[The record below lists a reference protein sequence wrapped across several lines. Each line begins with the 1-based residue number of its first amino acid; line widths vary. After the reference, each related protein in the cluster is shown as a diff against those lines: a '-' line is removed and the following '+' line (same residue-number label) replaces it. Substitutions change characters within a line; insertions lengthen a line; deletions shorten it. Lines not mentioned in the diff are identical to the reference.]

1 MPQAGDVL
9 DGRYRL
15 DAELGAGGF
24 GTVWRARDLR
34 MNREVAVKTGLP
46 ATADEAR
53 RFVREAE
60 LAGSLSHPNIVT
72 VHDFAHITVGGREV
86 IYLVMELVRG
96 ESLATVLGRGLP
108 DFQASLAWAE
118 QICAALGA
126 AHAAGIVHRDIKPP
140 NVIVGESGPVK
151 VLDFGI
157 AKHRL
162 SQTNLTGTGNLI
174 GSFAYMA
181 PERCRGGAV
190 DGRSDLYALGCLLME
205 LWTGRL
211 PFLGREWPELSVQHM
226 TAPPPTPSA
235 FAPALTA
242 TADRLVLDLL
252 AKDPGRRPPSA
263 AAVAQ
268 RLAVIA
274 REARQTRAAHGLHG
288 PHGTHRVQDAPPIP
302 ATPAIPAIP
311 TAREPQPQ
319 SQPDPQP
326 RDRAVEPPPLP
337 PYTPTVLDATAEPV
351 RAALRRRLDQI
362 LALPDDADT
371 GEFQELLDAL
381 VPEAQREL
389 GPDDPLTTEAVLVR
403 ARHLWRR
410 DPADPGLSRVVP
422 KLVRVFGE
430 RDRRTIEARAL
441 LLSYEANAEHPGRE
455 GRAAARG
462 ELRGLVD
469 VARLALGPYDPVT
482 LHARAALARS
492 LCWSMSRDRQED
504 VKRRRALVE
513 PLLPDLAV
521 GLPAD
526 DPERLYAHET
536 VAHDAYLLAD
546 YAAAA
551 RYYDE
556 LAAFTGGD
564 DRDWLVQAVLAH
576 GRSLGESGEFTRAA
590 ETLAR
595 LKKRLAA
602 EPGPMSHLVD
612 EVHRLETRYRRKAR
626 RQDRPARSWFR

>member
-1 MPQAGDVL
+1 MPQVGDVL

-46 ATADEAR
+46 GTADEAR

-60 LAGSLSHPNIVT
+60 LAGSLTHPNIVT
-72 VHDFAHITVGGREV
+72 VHDFAHITLGGREV

-118 QICAALGA
+118 QICAALEA

-140 NVIVGESGPVK
+140 NVIIGETGPVK

-157 AKHRL
+157 AKHQL
-162 SQTNLTGTGNLI
+162 SQTNLTGTGTLI

-181 PERCRGGAV
+181 PERCRSGAV

-211 PFLGREWPELSVQHM
+211 PFLGREWAELSVQHM

-252 AKDPGRRPPSA
+252 AKDPDRRPPHA

-274 REARQTRAAHGLHG
+274 REAREARPAHGFPA
-288 PHGTHRVQDAPPIP
+288 PHGLPAVHAPRP
-302 ATPAIPAIP
+302 
-311 TAREPQPQ
+311 EPQPE
-319 SQPDPQP
+319 P

-337 PYTPTVLDATAEPV
+337 PYTPTVLDGSAEPV
-351 RAALRRRLDQI
+351 RGALRRRLDQI
-362 LALPDDADT
+362 LALPDDADA

-381 VPEAQREL
+381 VLEAQREL

-403 ARHLWRR
+403 ARRLWRR
-410 DPADPGLSRVVP
+410 DPGDPGLSRVVP

-441 LLSYEANAEHPGRE
+441 LLSYGAGADHAGRE
-455 GRAAARG
+455 GREAARD
-462 ELRGLVD
+462 ELRELIG
-469 VARLALGPYDPVT
+469 VATLALGPYDPVT
-482 LHARAALARS
+482 LRARIALVTS
-492 LCWSMSRDRQED
+492 LCRGLSRDREAD
-504 VKRRRALVE
+504 VKRRRALLE
-513 PLLPDLAV
+513 RILPDLAV
-521 GLPAD
+521 GLPAG
-526 DPERLYAHET
+526 DPERLRVQAT
-536 VAHDAYLLAD
+536 VADDAYLLAD
-546 YAAAA
+546 YPAAA

-556 LAAFTGGD
+556 LAALTGGD
-564 DRDWLVQAVLAH
+564 VRDWPALDVLAH

-590 ETLAR
+590 DTLTR
-595 LKKRLAA
+595 LKNRLAA

-612 EVHRLETRYRRKAR
+612 EVHRLESRYLRKAR

>member
-1 MPQAGDVL
+1 MPQVGDVL

-60 LAGSLSHPNIVT
+60 LAGSLTHPNIVT
-72 VHDFAHITVGGREV
+72 VHDFAHITADGREV

-118 QICAALGA
+118 QICAALEA

-140 NVIVGESGPVK
+140 NVIIGESGPVK

-157 AKHRL
+157 AKHQL

-181 PERCRGGAV
+181 PERCRGGTV

-252 AKDPGRRPPSA
+252 AKDPDHRPPHA
-263 AAVAQ
+263 TAVAQ

-274 REARQTRAAHGLHG
+274 REARETRGTHGSYGARETHEAHGAQAAHG
-288 PHGTHRVQDAPPIP
+288 
-302 ATPAIPAIP
+302 
-311 TAREPQPQ
+311 AREAQQAHEAHPAHGVPAA
-319 SQPDPQP
+319 PEP
-326 RDRAVEPPPLP
+326 RGLAVEPPPLP
-337 PYTPTVLDATAEPV
+337 PYTPTVLDGTAEPV
-351 RAALRRRLDQI
+351 RGALRRRLDQI
-362 LALPDDADT
+362 LALPDDADA

-381 VPEAQREL
+381 VLEAQREL

-403 ARHLWRR
+403 ARRLWRR
-410 DPADPGLSRVVP
+410 DPGDPALSRVVP

-441 LLSYEANAEHPGRE
+441 LLSYGAGADHAGRE
-455 GRAAARG
+455 GREAARD
-462 ELRGLVD
+462 ELRELIG
-469 VARLALGPYDPVT
+469 VATLALGPYDPVT
-482 LHARAALARS
+482 LRARIALVTS
-492 LCWSMSRDRQED
+492 LCRGLSRDRETD
-504 VKRRRALVE
+504 VRRRRALLE
-513 PLLPDLAV
+513 RILPDLAV
-521 GLPAD
+521 GLPAG
-526 DPERLYAHET
+526 DPERLRVQAT
-536 VAHDAYLLAD
+536 VADDAYLLAD
-546 YAAAA
+546 YPAAA

-556 LAAFTGGD
+556 LAVLTGGD
-564 DRDWLVQAVLAH
+564 VRDWPARDVLAH

-590 ETLAR
+590 DVLTR
-595 LKKRLAA
+595 LKQRLAA

-612 EVHRLETRYRRKAR
+612 EVHRLENRYLRKAR